1 MVITPE
7 TRRTISSFRH
17 IATSPLRRLLSRAL
31 AWDGH
36 VVGLGGKGRD
46 RANVGGTWAR
56 RGDTLSKLRT
66 VRNIERVSVI
76 ICVNILH
83 TSVHSSCTWH
93 VLG

>member
-7 TRRTISSFRH
+7 TRRIISSFRH
-17 IATSPLRRLLSRAL
+17 IATSPLRRPLSRAL

-36 VVGLGGKGRD
+36 VVGLGGKARD
-46 RANVGGTWAR
+46 RAKMGGTWAR
-56 RGDTLSKLRT
+56 RRDTLSKLRP
-66 VRNIERVSVI
+66 VRKIERVSVI